1 MSILPKIT
9 IVDEHLPAVDTGT
22 ALTGIV
28 ETISE
33 EPACVDDWNIHLL
46 VIGSERGVYAS
57 IEHPE
62 RDVADQ
68 LDPQW
73 LPIIAEQVAMDI
85 IVTGFVFAL
94 QVPLIPG
101 ARCAIGLGFLPS
113 GQSWAYTTINGQP
126 FPLPIVHPQMMADC
140 EQVAKR
146 LWGPSWEMAC
156 VGHDHDHDHD

>member
-9 IVDEHLPAVDTGT
+9 IVDAGGLLGDRLDDPGEGGARVDGRQ
-22 ALTGIV
+22 V
-28 ETISE
+28 
-33 EPACVDDWNIHLL
+33 L